1 MYQDGIQGIE
11 EWFSRDLRHVCGKVQ
26 RFRIL
31 HNLKRDQEDPQIIL
45 RVLRKQP
52 EKTLPANPG

>member
-11 EWFSRDLRHVCGKVQ
+11 EWFSRGLRHVRGKVQ
-26 RFRIL
+26 SFRIL

-45 RVLRKQP
+45 RVFRKQP